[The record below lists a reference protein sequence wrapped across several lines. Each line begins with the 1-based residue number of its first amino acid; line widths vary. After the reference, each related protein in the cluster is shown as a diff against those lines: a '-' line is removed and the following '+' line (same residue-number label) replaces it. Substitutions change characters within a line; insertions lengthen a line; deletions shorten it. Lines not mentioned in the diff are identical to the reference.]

1 MIITTIDSVIKD
13 IADLRNELYNLNYNE
28 QDYDRKETELHK
40 LEDGLIKTHGDF
52 LSLLLQT
59 VHEDNG
65 IKQDILTPIA
75 YLARS
80 YIKRVNQ
87 TYDVDDGFGA
97 LVDVADKARPSYLVI
112 VPGPLRILLVHAN
125 NIKEVLWR
133 GQN

>member
-28 QDYDRKETELHK
+28 QDYDQKETELHK
-40 LEDGLIKTHGDF
+40 LEDNLIKTHGDF

-65 IKQDILTPIA
+65 IKQEILTPIA

-80 YIKRVNQ
+80 YIKRVNK
-87 TYDVDDGFGA
+87 TYDVDAGYGA
-97 LVDVADKARPSYLVI
+97 LVDLADKTRPSYLVI
-112 VPGPLRILLVHAN
+112 VPGPLRIMLVHSN
-125 NIKEVLWR
+125 NIREVVWR

>member
-28 QDYDRKETELHK
+28 RDYDRKETELHK